1 MRKRL
6 ACLVVLF
13 IVSGCGTE
21 EQTATSA
28 SFAQEKAIIFEGRLY
43 AGSDENVTI
52 VGDPIGVIDQN
63 IEHEAQEDQ
72 ANGNYSNYYAEGSR
86 IFEIGSRP
94 VSEAIAVETEDH
106 RYVEAIAFP

>member
-1 MRKRL
+1 MRKRWGFL
-6 ACLVVLF
+6 IVLL

-28 SFAQEKAIIFEGRLY
+28 SFAQERAIVFEGRLY
-43 AGSDENVTI
+43 AGSDRNVIT
-52 VGDPIGVIDQN
+52 VSAQIGVIDQK

-72 ANGNYSNYYAEGSR
+72 ANGNYSNYYAKGSR
-86 IFEIGSRP
+86 IFQIDSRP